1 MDTSRRL
8 SSLSQLTS
16 REPQRSAR
24 EVTVGARS
32 PFASRASWSLRV
44 RRDRGVLSHL
54 LFGKKMSKLEDEP
67 ILALMRHSMRLDGE
81 CDFASITDEQWHDR
95 MSRPYDT
102 PIADVELPVKW
113 ERGQTFCCCCFAL
126 LSTALAPCQP
136 RT

>member
-1 MDTSRRL
+1 MLRGAFAAGADEIGVCFHTSW
-8 SSLSQLTS
+8 
-16 REPQRSAR
+16 E
-24 EVTVGARS
+24 
-32 PFASRASWSLRV
+32 
-44 RRDRGVLSHL
+44 
-54 LFGKKMSKLEDEP
+54 KMSNLEDEP

-102 PIADVELPVKW
+102 PIADVELPVKR

>member
-1 MDTSRRL
+1 MLRGAFAAGADEIGVCFHTSW
-8 SSLSQLTS
+8 
-16 REPQRSAR
+16 E
-24 EVTVGARS
+24 
-32 PFASRASWSLRV
+32 
-44 RRDRGVLSHL
+44 
-54 LFGKKMSKLEDEP
+54 KMSNLEDEP

-102 PIADVELPVKW
+102 PIADVELPVKR
-113 ERGQTFCCCCFAL
+113 ERGQTFCCCFAL